1 MQTSARTGAMAV
13 GGGTST
19 AITIRPAQASAMA
32 AAARQTRRAR
42 LGGGR
47 GVEFIWNRYPLQ
59 LSAQTTISW
68 RPPPRAAAQLLAED
82 LGLLVGELLLG
93 QDALLLQLAELLDL
107 LDRVGRR
114 GRGGRRRRGRLGV
127 LRLGRLLLVFL
138 LLPAVGLTPRDAVA
152 DGRRGTGDRGGAGDA
167 A

>member
-47 GVEFIWNRYPLQ
+47 GVECIWNRYPLQ

-68 RPPPRAAAQLLAED
+68 RPPPRAAAHLLAED

-93 QDALLLQLAELLDL
+93 QDALLLQLAELLEL
-107 LDRVGRR
+107 LDGVGRR
-114 GRGGRRRRGRLGV
+114 GRRRRRRRVLG
-127 LRLGRLLLVFL
+127 LGRLLLVFL
-138 LLPAVGLTPRDAVA
+138 LLPAVGLAPRDAVA
-152 DGRRGTGDRGGAGDA
+152 DRGSGAGDHGGAGDA